1 MWHPPPGAQKLK
13 NVPKGIAAVDDS
25 GCTARNGNLLAQLDA
40 PGGFDTSG
48 HCCGIRA
55 FDPDMPQAGV
65 VRWDRRGGGRVR
77 RRELEQLKIAARA
90 GQKGRACGT
99 AI

>member
-25 GCTARNGNLLAQLDA
+25 RCTAGNGDLPAKLAA
-40 PGGFDTSG
+40 PGGYDTSG
-48 HCCGIRA
+48 HCSGIRA

-77 RRELEQLKIAARA
+77 RRKLEQLKIAARA
-90 GQKGRACGT
+90 GQKGRAGGT